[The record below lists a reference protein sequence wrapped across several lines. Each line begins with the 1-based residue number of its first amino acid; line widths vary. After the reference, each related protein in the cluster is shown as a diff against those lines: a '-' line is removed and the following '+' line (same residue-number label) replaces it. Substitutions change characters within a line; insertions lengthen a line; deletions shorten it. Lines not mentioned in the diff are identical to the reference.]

1 MKPRRSVSKAWRR
14 NGARPS
20 AAERKEETMQD
31 RDDVDWEEI
40 VGREAYDKAMRED
53 LESRKHDEFVRE
65 FKARERKTPRLDSFG
80 KAAAKS
86 VRPRTSPFQEP
97 EMTMT
102 KEELDRFLHELLG

>member
-1 MKPRRSVSKAWRR
+1 
-14 NGARPS
+14 
-20 AAERKEETMQD
+20 MQD

-65 FKARERKTPRLDSFG
+65 FKARERMTPRLDSFG
-80 KAAAKS
+80 KTAARSVRGGAAA
-86 VRPRTSPFQEP
+86 RFREP

-102 KEELDRFLHELLG
+102 KEELDSFLHELLG